1 MSTTNPIRPGE
12 KEELDEETIRILN
25 ERDATFEQDKLSAV
39 DARQALKEIRANLK
53 HSAPR

>member
-25 ERDATFEQDKLSAV
+25 ERDATFEQDKLSAM
-39 DARQALKEIRANLK
+39 DARQALKEIRTNLK
-53 HSAPR
+53 HAAPR